1 MKNNK
6 RRAKGITL
14 IALVITIIILLL
26 LAGVTISAIV
36 NGGLITRANE
46 AQFKTR
52 MAEFRD
58 TTNQYVAWVVS
69 DTLDTDTSKINSGEV
84 LKDAIDREIVTDIQK
99 EDVTINIGDI
109 LKNIKNKEKDLV
121 VVYKGELCYVSN
133 DKNENNEKQ
142 VKWCEEIGIK
152 VLQYTEPEG
161 IVVRN
166 GKYELV
172 NGVYLCTP
180 KLNEGFKDTRTRYL
194 EVNNQGNLTPGKW
207 IDQNPTESWY
217 DYKNSKWANILVEN
231 NGSEVYY
238 TWIPRYCF
246 KLDQGKQTSDVKFI
260 DMYNNYK
267 DEDGN
272 VIPWESTENENGE
285 KIEGLKEQGY
295 QIPDAFWFDKNN
307 NGIEDDGEQLAGYW
321 AMKYTA
327 GEIVT
332 PSTVDFDL
340 SVSRGIM
347 NVKNIRLNTS
357 ITGSNPIT
365 KYTVSLNGVVE
376 KTITDVSNI
385 GSQVITLQN
394 MKAGDNTINVTG
406 LNANGE
412 VVGSMTKDYSPG
424 IVNAPDLSGFNK
436 ETTFYVTYDEN
447 EKEHS
452 TTPISEA
459 TPQYW
464 YEYGE
469 SRWANIV
476 TRNNGLETYY
486 TWIPRYAFTL
496 DQTNQ
501 KSTVKFLSG
510 TTRTV
515 DGGYQ
520 IPDAF
525 WFDKNSN
532 GKEDDGEQL
541 TGYWAMK
548 YTAGTETVPT
558 FDTELVATS
567 SSIRTKGITG
577 TAVASGQ
584 VYNYYI
590 NGEYKGQKTSATDIF
605 EYSGLNSNTKYTVLI
620 EIRNSSD
627 EYVGS
632 VVKQIS
638 TIDANKPELTGF
650 NAEQTY
656 YVLYDNEGNET
667 IGDKIKS
674 DGSNLPS
681 NWYDYSSSK
690 WANIVVTDGTVS
702 GGKIT
707 GATKTTYFTWIPR
720 YEFRINAGQQL
731 QAATA
736 RTEVRFL
743 QGTSKDTDAGYQI
756 PDAFWFDK
764 NSNGKEDEGEQLTGY
779 WVMKY
784 TAGN

>member
-1 MKNNK
+1 MKNK
-6 RRAKGITL
+6 LKSDLGITL
-14 IALVITIIILLL
+14 IALIITIIILLV

-52 MAEFRD
+52 IAEFRD
-58 TTNQYVAWVVS
+58 ETNEYVSWMVAK
-69 DTLDTDTSKINSGEV
+69 TLDTNTSKINSGEV

-109 LKNIKNKEKDLV
+109 LKNIKDKEKDLV

-133 DKNENNEKQ
+133 DKNENNDKK
-142 VKWCEEIGIK
+142 VKWCEDIGVK

-172 NGVYLCTP
+172 NGIYLCTP
-180 KLNEGFKDTRTRYL
+180 KLNEGFKENRTRYL
-194 EVNNQGNLTPGKW
+194 EVNSQGSLTPGKW

-217 DYKNSKWANILVEN
+217 DYNNSKWANILVEN

-246 KLDQGKQTSDVKFI
+246 KLDQSNQTSDVKFI

-267 DEDGN
+267 DADGN
-272 VIPWESTENENGE
+272 VTPWESTDGVQ
-285 KIEGLKEQGY
+285 GLKEQGY
-295 QIPDAFWFDKNN
+295 QVPDAFWFDKNS
-307 NGIEDDGEQLAGYW
+307 NGAEDDGEQLAGYW
-321 AMKYTA
+321 SMKYTA
-327 GEIVT
+327 GDITT
-332 PSTVDFDL
+332 PSTLNYDM
-340 SVSRGIM
+340 SVSKGII
-347 NVKNIRLNTS
+347 NIKNISLNTN
-357 ITGSNPIT
+357 ITNLNPIT
-365 KYTVSLNGVVE
+365 TYTISLNGKIVQ
-376 KTITDVSNI
+376 KINNASDVSSI
-385 GSQVITLQN
+385 GNKVIVLNN

-406 LNANGE
+406 LNASGE
-412 VVGSMTKDYSPG
+412 VVGSMTKDYSPAV
-424 IVNAPDLSGFNK
+424 VNAPELSGFNQD
-436 ETTFYVTYDEN
+436 TTFYVTYDDN
-447 EKEHS
+447 GKEHS

-459 TPQYW
+459 IPQYW

-469 SRWANIV
+469 SKWANIV

-501 KSTVKFLSG
+501 KSTVKFISG
-510 TTRTV
+510 TSTTI

-525 WFDKNSN
+525 WFDKNNN
-532 GKEDDGEQL
+532 GVQDEGEQL

-548 YTAGTETVPT
+548 YTAGSETAPT
-558 FDTELVATS
+558 FDTEVTATS
-567 SSIRTKGITG
+567 SSVKTKGITG

-590 NGEYKGQKTSATDIF
+590 NGQYKGQKTTATDTF
-605 EYSGLNSNTKYTVLI
+605 EFSGLNANTKYTVMV
-620 EIRNSSD
+620 EVRNNSD

-638 TIDANKPELTGF
+638 TIDANKPELSGF

-656 YVLYDNEGNET
+656 YVYYDNNGNET

-702 GGKIT
+702 GGQIT

-720 YEFRINAGQQL
+720 YEFGIDSTQQM
-731 QAATA
+731 QPATA

-743 QGTSKDTDAGYQI
+743 SGTSKDVDAGYQI

-764 NSNGKEDEGEQLTGY
+764 NSNGTQDDGEQLTGY

>member
-1 MKNNK
+1 MLEKGANK
-6 RRAKGITL
+6 KK
-14 IALVITIIILLL
+14 
-26 LAGVTISAIV
+26 
-36 NGGLITRANE
+36 AN
-46 AQFKTR
+46 
-52 MAEFRD
+52 
-58 TTNQYVAWVVS
+58 TN
-69 DTLDTDTSKINSGEV
+69 KK
-84 LKDAIDREIVTDIQK
+84 LK
-99 EDVTINIGDI
+99 
-109 LKNIKNKEKDLV
+109 IKNKKMIIICIVILVLIAAITAIIAIPQIITKIQAEKNSLISYEV
-121 VVYKGELCYVSN
+121 IKEISEGKYKILITVKSDEGLEYIKLPDGDTLKIIDQRTKVSL
-133 DKNENNEKQ
+133 DYKVEEEVKYDFVIKQ
-142 VKWCEEIGIK
+142 VGKDE
-152 VLQYTEPEG
+152 VTESICKEVQKIQG
-161 IVVRN
+161 D
-166 GKYELV
+166 YALV
-172 NGVYLCTP
+172 NGVYSNKPDLT
-180 KLNEGFKDTRTRYL
+180 GFQSKYTRYMY
-194 EVNNQGNLTPGKW
+194 ENEQGSMTPGNWITDEADYSKW
-207 IDQNPTESWY
+207 YN
-217 DYKNSKWANILVEN
+217 YKESKWANLYVES
-231 NGSEVYY
+231 GGPEVYY
-238 TWIPRYCF
+238 VWIPRYCF
-246 KLDQGKQTSDVKFI
+246 KLDQDTQRSDVKFI
-260 DMYNNYK
+260 DTSNNYK
-267 DEDGN
+267 DE
-272 VIPWESTENENGE
+272 NGKVTSWLE
-285 KIEGLKEQGY
+285 LKEEGY
-295 QIPDAFWFDKNN
+295 QVPEAFQFNGYRIP
-307 NGIEDDGEQLAGYW
+307 GYW

-327 GEIVT
+327 GEITV
-332 PSTVDFDL
+332 PSTLNYDM
-340 SVSRGIM
+340 SVYKGIITLR
-347 NVKNIRLNTS
+347 NITLNTS
-357 ITGSNPIT
+357 ITGSNPIV
-365 KYTVSLNGVVE
+365 KYTIALNGKIEQTIESAEELANIGKQVVE
-376 KTITDVSNI
+376 CT
-385 GSQVITLQN
+385 N
-394 MKAGDNTINVTG
+394 MIKGDNVINITG
-406 LNANGE
+406 LNAGGE
-412 VVGSMTKDYSPG
+412 VVGSMTKIYSPAV
-424 IVNAPDLSGFNK
+424 VNEPDLSGFNK
-436 ETTFYVTYDEN
+436 ETTFYVTYDEKG
-447 EKEHS
+447 KEHS
-452 TTPISEA
+452 TIPITENV
-459 TPQYW
+459 PDNW

-510 TTRTV
+510 TSKTV

-548 YTAGTETVPT
+548 YAAGTETVPT

-731 QAATA
+731 QTETA

-743 QGTSKDTDAGYQI
+743 SETSKDIDAGYQI

-764 NSNGKEDEGEQLTGY
+764 NSNGTEDDGEQLTGY
-779 WVMKY
+779 WAMKY
-784 TAGN
+784 TAGE

>member
-1 MKNNK
+1 MKNK
-6 RRAKGITL
+6 LKSDLGITL
-14 IALVITIIILLL
+14 IALIITIIILLV

-52 MAEFRD
+52 IAEFRD
-58 TTNQYVAWVVS
+58 ETNEYVSWMVAK
-69 DTLDTDTSKINSGEV
+69 TLDTNTSKINSGEV

-109 LKNIKNKEKDLV
+109 LKNIKDKEKDLV

-133 DKNENNEKQ
+133 DKNENNDKK
-142 VKWCEEIGIK
+142 VKWCEDIGVK

-172 NGVYLCTP
+172 NGIYMCTP
-180 KLNEGFKDTRTRYL
+180 KLNEGFKENRTRYL
-194 EVNNQGNLTPGKW
+194 EVNSQGSLTPGKW

-217 DYKNSKWANILVEN
+217 DYNNSKWANILVEN

-246 KLDQGKQTSDVKFI
+246 KLDQSNQTSDVKFI

-267 DEDGN
+267 DADGN
-272 VIPWESTENENGE
+272 VTPWEGTDGVQ
-285 KIEGLKEQGY
+285 GLKEQGY
-295 QIPDAFWFDKNN
+295 QVPDAFWFDKNS
-307 NGIEDDGEQLAGYW
+307 NGAEDDGEQLAGYW
-321 AMKYTA
+321 SMKYTA
-327 GEIVT
+327 GDIT
-332 PSTVDFDL
+332 IPSTLNYDM
-340 SVSRGIM
+340 SVSKGII
-347 NVKNIRLNTS
+347 NIKNISLNTN
-357 ITGSNPIT
+357 ITNLNPIT
-365 KYTVSLNGVVE
+365 TYTISLNGKIVQ
-376 KTITDVSNI
+376 KINNASDVSSI
-385 GSQVITLQN
+385 GNKVIVLNN

-406 LNANGE
+406 LNASGE
-412 VVGSMTKDYSPG
+412 VVGSMTKDYSPAV
-424 IVNAPDLSGFNK
+424 VNAPELSGFNQD
-436 ETTFYVTYDEN
+436 TTFYVTYDDDG
-447 EKEHS
+447 KEHS

-469 SRWANIV
+469 SKWANIV

-501 KSTVKFLSG
+501 KSTVKFISG
-510 TTRTV
+510 TSTTV

-532 GKEDDGEQL
+532 GVQDEGEQL

-548 YTAGTETVPT
+548 YTAGSETAPT
-558 FDTELVATS
+558 FDTEVTATS
-567 SSIRTKGITG
+567 SSVKTKGITG

-590 NGEYKGQKTSATDIF
+590 NGQYKGQKTTATDTF
-605 EYSGLNSNTKYTVLI
+605 EFSGLNANTKYTVMV
-620 EIRNSSD
+620 EVRNNSD

-638 TIDANKPELTGF
+638 TIDANKPELSGF

-656 YVLYDNEGNET
+656 YVCYDNNGNET

-702 GGKIT
+702 GGQIT

-720 YEFRINAGQQL
+720 YEFGIDSTQQM
-731 QAATA
+731 QPATA

-743 QGTSKDTDAGYQI
+743 SGTSKDVDAGYQI

-764 NSNGKEDEGEQLTGY
+764 NSNGTQDDGEQLTGY

>member
-1 MKNNK
+1 MKNK
-6 RRAKGITL
+6 LKSDLGITL
-14 IALVITIIILLL
+14 IALIITIIILLV

-52 MAEFRD
+52 IAEFRD
-58 TTNQYVAWVVS
+58 ETNEYVSWMVAK
-69 DTLDTDTSKINSGEV
+69 TLDTDTSKINSGEV

-109 LKNIKNKEKDLV
+109 LKNIKDKEKDLV

-133 DKNENNEKQ
+133 DKNENNDKK
-142 VKWCEEIGIK
+142 VKWCEDIGVK

-172 NGVYLCTP
+172 NGIYLCTP
-180 KLNEGFKDTRTRYL
+180 KLNEGFKENRTRYL
-194 EVNNQGNLTPGKW
+194 EVNSQGSLTPGKW

-217 DYKNSKWANILVEN
+217 DYNNSKWANILVEN

-246 KLDQGKQTSDVKFI
+246 KLDQSNQTSDVKFI

-267 DEDGN
+267 DADGN
-272 VIPWESTENENGE
+272 VTPWESTDGVQ
-285 KIEGLKEQGY
+285 GLKEQGY
-295 QIPDAFWFDKNN
+295 QVPDAFWFDKNS
-307 NGIEDDGEQLAGYW
+307 NGAEDDGEQLAGYW
-321 AMKYTA
+321 SMKYTA
-327 GEIVT
+327 GDITT
-332 PSTVDFDL
+332 PSTLNYDM
-340 SVSRGIM
+340 SVSKGII
-347 NVKNIRLNTS
+347 NIKNISLNTN
-357 ITGSNPIT
+357 ITNLNPIT
-365 KYTVSLNGVVE
+365 TYTISLNGKIVQ
-376 KTITDVSNI
+376 KINNASDVSSI
-385 GSQVITLQN
+385 GNKVIVLNN

-406 LNANGE
+406 LNASGE
-412 VVGSMTKDYSPG
+412 VVGSMTKDYSPAV
-424 IVNAPDLSGFNK
+424 VNAPELSGFNQD
-436 ETTFYVTYDEN
+436 TTFYVTYDDDG
-447 EKEHS
+447 KEHS

-469 SRWANIV
+469 SKWANIV

-501 KSTVKFLSG
+501 KSTVKFISG
-510 TTRTV
+510 TSTTV

-532 GKEDDGEQL
+532 GVQDEGEQL

-548 YTAGTETVPT
+548 YTAGSETAPT
-558 FDTELVATS
+558 FDTEVTATS
-567 SSIRTKGITG
+567 SSVKTKGITG

-590 NGEYKGQKTSATDIF
+590 NGQYKGQKTTATDTF
-605 EYSGLNSNTKYTVLI
+605 EFSGLNANTKYTVMV
-620 EIRNSSD
+620 EVRNNSD

-638 TIDANKPELTGF
+638 TIDANKPELSGF

-656 YVLYDNEGNET
+656 YVLYDNDGNET

-702 GGKIT
+702 GGQIT

-720 YEFRINAGQQL
+720 YEFGIDSTQQM
-731 QAATA
+731 QPATA

-743 QGTSKDTDAGYQI
+743 SGTSKDVDAGYQI

-764 NSNGKEDEGEQLTGY
+764 NSNGTQDEGEQLTGY

>member
-1 MKNNK
+1 MKNK
-6 RRAKGITL
+6 LKSDLGITL
-14 IALVITIIILLL
+14 IALIITIIILLV

-52 MAEFRD
+52 IAEFRD
-58 TTNQYVAWVVS
+58 ETNEYVSWMVAK
-69 DTLDTDTSKINSGEV
+69 TLDTDTSKINSGEV

-109 LKNIKNKEKDLV
+109 LKNIKDKEKDLV

-133 DKNENNEKQ
+133 DKNENNDKK
-142 VKWCEEIGIK
+142 VKWCEDIGVK

-172 NGVYLCTP
+172 NGIYLCTP
-180 KLNEGFKDTRTRYL
+180 KLNEGFKENRTRYL
-194 EVNNQGNLTPGKW
+194 EVNSQGSLTPGKW

-217 DYKNSKWANILVEN
+217 DYNNSKWANILVEN

-246 KLDQGKQTSDVKFI
+246 KLDQSNQTSDVKFI

-267 DEDGN
+267 DADGN
-272 VIPWESTENENGE
+272 VTLWESTDGVQ
-285 KIEGLKEQGY
+285 GLKEQGY
-295 QIPDAFWFDKNN
+295 QVPDAFWFDKNS
-307 NGIEDDGEQLAGYW
+307 NGAEDDGEQLAGYW
-321 AMKYTA
+321 SMKYTA
-327 GEIVT
+327 GDITT
-332 PSTVDFDL
+332 PSTLNYDM
-340 SVSRGIM
+340 SVSKGII
-347 NVKNIRLNTS
+347 NIKNISLNTN
-357 ITGSNPIT
+357 ITNLNPIT
-365 KYTVSLNGVVE
+365 TYTISLNGKIVQ
-376 KTITDVSNI
+376 KINNASDVSNI
-385 GSQVITLQN
+385 GNKVIVLNN

-406 LNANGE
+406 LNASGE
-412 VVGSMTKDYSPG
+412 VVGSMTKDYSPAV
-424 IVNAPDLSGFNK
+424 VNAPELSGFNQD
-436 ETTFYVTYDEN
+436 TTFYVTYDDDG
-447 EKEHS
+447 KEHS

-469 SRWANIV
+469 SKWANIV

-501 KSTVKFLSG
+501 KSTVKFISG
-510 TTRTV
+510 TSTTV

-532 GKEDDGEQL
+532 RVQDEGEQL

-548 YTAGTETVPT
+548 YTAGSETAPT
-558 FDTELVATS
+558 FDTEVTATS
-567 SSIRTKGITG
+567 SSVKTKGITG

-590 NGEYKGQKTSATDIF
+590 NGQYKGQKTTATDTF
-605 EYSGLNSNTKYTVLI
+605 EFSGLNTNTKYTVMV
-620 EIRNSSD
+620 EVRNNSD
-627 EYVGS
+627 EYVGC

-638 TIDANKPELTGF
+638 TIDANKPELSGF

-656 YVLYDNEGNET
+656 YVLYDNDGNET

-690 WANIVVTDGTVS
+690 WANIVVTDGTVN
-702 GGKIT
+702 GGQIT

-720 YEFRINAGQQL
+720 YEFGIDSTQQM
-731 QAATA
+731 QPATA

-743 QGTSKDTDAGYQI
+743 SGTSKDVDAGYQI

-764 NSNGKEDEGEQLTGY
+764 NSNGTQDEGEQLTGY